1 MTDASLRSDFIQ
13 INAVRKQFGPV
24 VALDKIDLQIAEGEF
39 FSLLG
44 PSGCGKTTLLRIL
57 SGLEFPTSGNV
68 VIDGSDVSREPPYR
82 RPTNLVFQSYAIFPH
97 LSVAENI
104 AYGLRRLRL
113 GPAEQA
119 RRVDEMLALIGLQGF
134 GARRPNQLSGGQL
147 QRVAL
152 ARALVLKPK
161 VLLLDEPLAALDK
174 KLRER
179 MQLELRALQR
189 EVGITF
195 VFVTHDQEEALTLSD
210 RVAVMSQGRMVQCS
224 RPLDLYERPES
235 RFVAEFVGEMNFFP
249 GKVVASAP
257 DICRVDL
264 QDLGTVTCPDRTRRE
279 TGAQVVVAVRPE
291 WIRLEAPPLGAW
303 RGSVTERQYFGERCH
318 VQVRLLKCG
327 RSVAVSVGG
336 AMPGLS
342 HEVGIGIDFDKA
354 VILDGKDRHM
364 GETA

>member
-1 MTDASLRSDFIQ
+1 MTSVVSRSDFIQ
-13 INAVRKQFGPV
+13 ISGLRKQFGKV
-24 VALDKIDLQIAEGEF
+24 VALERIDLDIREGEF

-57 SGLEFPTSGNV
+57 SGLEFPTTGTV
-68 VIDGSDVSREPPYR
+68 LIDGSDVSSEPPYR

-104 AYGLRRLRL
+104 AYGLRRLRI
-113 GPAEQA
+113 GTSEQA
-119 RRVDEMLALIGLQGF
+119 RRVDEMLALIGLQGY
-134 GARRPNQLSGGQL
+134 GSRRPNQLSGGQL

-224 RPLDLYERPES
+224 PPLELYQRPKT
-235 RFVAEFVGEMNFFP
+235 RFVAEFVGEMNFFS

-257 DICRVDL
+257 DACRIEL
-264 QDLGTVTCPDRTRRE
+264 NGLGLITCPDRTRR
-279 TGAQVVVAVRPE
+279 AISDQVVVAVRPE
-291 WIRLEAPPLGAW
+291 WIRLEAPSDDSW
-303 RGSVTERQYFGERCH
+303 RGCVTDRQYFGERCH
-318 VQVRLLKCG
+318 VHVNLLKGG
-327 RSVAVSVGG
+327 RSITVSVGG
-336 AMPGLS
+336 AMPDLS
-342 HEVGIGIDFDKA
+342 KEVGVLIDFEKA
-354 VILDGKDRHM
+354 LIFNDCNAV
-364 GETA
+364 TAQTT

>member
-1 MTDASLRSDFIQ
+1 MTDDPLSSDFIQ
-13 INAVRKQFGPV
+13 INDVRKQFGPV
-24 VALDKIDLQIAEGEF
+24 VALEKIDLKIAEGEF

-57 SGLEFPTSGNV
+57 SGLEFPTSGSV

-113 GPAEQA
+113 GSAEQA
-119 RRVDEMLALIGLQGF
+119 RRVDDMLALIGLQGF
-134 GARRPNQLSGGQL
+134 GSRKPNQLSGGQL

-224 RPLDLYERPES
+224 TPLELYERPQN
-235 RFVAEFVGEMNFFP
+235 RFVAEFVGEMNFFS
-249 GKVVASAP
+249 GRVV
-257 DICRVDL
+257 
-264 QDLGTVTCPDRTRRE
+264 E
-279 TGAQVVVAVRPE
+279 F
-291 WIRLEAPPLGAW
+291 
-303 RGSVTERQYFGERCH
+303 ER
-318 VQVRLLKCG
+318 
-327 RSVAVSVGG
+327 
-336 AMPGLS
+336 
-342 HEVGIGIDFDKA
+342 
-354 VILDGKDRHM
+354 
-364 GETA
+364 

>member
-1 MTDASLRSDFIQ
+1 MIKSVPRGDFIQ
-13 INAVRKQFGPV
+13 INAVGKKFGPV
-24 VALDKIDLQIAEGEF
+24 VALDKIDLEIGMGEF

-57 SGLEFPTSGNV
+57 SGLEFPTSGSV
-68 VIDGSDVSREPPYR
+68 IIDGCDVSREPPYR

-97 LSVAENI
+97 LSVTENI

-113 GPAEQA
+113 GSAEQA
-119 RRVDEMLALIGLQGF
+119 RRVDEMLELIGLQGF
-134 GARRPNQLSGGQL
+134 GSRRPNQLSGGQL

-224 RPLDLYERPES
+224 SPLDLYERPQN
-235 RFVAEFVGEMNFFP
+235 RFVAEFVGEMNFFK
-249 GKVVASAP
+249 GKVVGSAP
-257 DICRVDL
+257 NMCRVDL
-264 QDLGTVTCPDRTRRE
+264 QGLGAVTCPDQTRRE
-279 TGAQVVVAVRPE
+279 TGERVVVAVRPE
-291 WIRLEAPPLGAW
+291 CIRLEEPV
-303 RGSVTERQYFGERCH
+303 RGTCRGRVTERQYFGERCH
-318 VQVRLLKCG
+318 VQVRLEKCDF
-327 RSVAVSVGG
+327 SVAVSVGG
-336 AMPGLS
+336 AMPSLS
-342 HEVGIGIDFDKA
+342 HEVGLGIDFDRA
-354 VILDGKDRHM
+354 VVLSDTDPQW
-364 GETA
+364 E

>member
-1 MTDASLRSDFIQ
+1 MTSATPRKDFIQ
-13 INAVRKQFGPV
+13 IGAVRKQFGQV
-24 VALDKIDLQIAEGEF
+24 VALERIDLEIREGEF

-57 SGLEFPTSGNV
+57 SGLEIPTTGSV
-68 VIDGSDVSREPPYR
+68 VIDGNDVTREPPYR

-97 LSVAENI
+97 LSVSENI

-113 GPAEQA
+113 GSAEQA
-119 RRVDEMLALIGLQGF
+119 KLVDEMLALIGLQGF

-210 RVAVMSQGRMVQCS
+210 RVAVMSKGRMVQCS
-224 RPLDLYERPES
+224 PPIELYERPES

-249 GKVVASAP
+249 GKVVASTI
-257 DICRVDL
+257 DTCRVDL
-264 QDLGTVTCPDRTRRE
+264 QGLGSVTCRDGTRRG
-279 TGAQVVVAVRPE
+279 TGDQVIVAVRPE
-291 WIRLEAPPLGAW
+291 WVRLEAPKSNAWLGC
-303 RGSVTERQYFGERCH
+303 VTDRQYFGERCH
-318 VQVRLLKCG
+318 VQVTLLKAG
-327 RSVAVSVGG
+327 RSIAVSVGG
-336 AMPGLS
+336 AMPSLS
-342 HEVGIGIDFDKA
+342 DEVGIGIDFDKA
-354 VILDGKDRHM
+354 VILVDEDRYVRQSL
-364 GETA
+364 

>member
-1 MTDASLRSDFIQ
+1 MTSVVSRSDFIQ
-13 INAVRKQFGPV
+13 ISGLRKQFGKV
-24 VALDKIDLQIAEGEF
+24 VALERIDLDIREGEF

-57 SGLEFPTSGNV
+57 SGLEFPTTGSV
-68 VIDGSDVSREPPYR
+68 LIDGSDVSSEPPYR

-104 AYGLRRLRL
+104 AYGLRRLRI
-113 GPAEQA
+113 GTSEQA
-119 RRVDEMLALIGLQGF
+119 RRVDEMLALIGLQGY
-134 GARRPNQLSGGQL
+134 GSRRPNQLSGGQL

-224 RPLDLYERPES
+224 PPLELYQRPKN
-235 RFVAEFVGEMNFFP
+235 RFVAEFVGEMNFFQLRRYFGP
-249 GKVVASAP
+249 RAERMTVASTPSRSAAQAVKP
-257 DICRVDL
+257 LTADSARA
-264 QDLGTVTCPDRTRRE
+264 RE
-279 TGAQVVVAVRPE
+279 
-291 WIRLEAPPLGAW
+291 
-303 RGSVTERQYFGERCH
+303 RGPSPSARQAAIQAR
-318 VQVRLLKCG
+318 
-327 RSVAVSVGG
+327 RSVCGVASTSRSASG
-336 AMPGLS
+336 PP
-342 HEVGIGIDFDKA
+342 
-354 VILDGKDRHM
+354 
-364 GETA
+364 

>member
-1 MTDASLRSDFIQ
+1 MTDDPLSSDFIQ
-13 INAVRKQFGPV
+13 INDVRKQFGPV
-24 VALDKIDLQIAEGEF
+24 VALEKIDLKIAEGEF

-57 SGLEFPTSGNV
+57 SGLEFPTSGSV

-113 GPAEQA
+113 GSAEQA
-119 RRVDEMLALIGLQGF
+119 RRVDDMLALIGLQGF
-134 GARRPNQLSGGQL
+134 GSRKPNQLSGGQL

-224 RPLDLYERPES
+224 TPLELYERPQN
-235 RFVAEFVGEMNFFP
+235 RFVAEFVGEMNFFS
-249 GKVVASAP
+249 GRVVESSG
-257 DICRVDL
+257 DGYRVEL
-264 QDLGTVTCPDRTRRE
+264 VGLGTVTCPGKPRYEKGD
-279 TGAQVVVAVRPE
+279 AVVVAARPE
-291 WIRLEAPPLGAW
+291 WVRINSSSKGEWKGRVL
-303 RGSVTERQYFGERCH
+303 ERQYFGERCH
-318 VQVRLLKCG
+318 IQVQLKSCGYSVVASVRDPIPNLSDDVGVCIDFS
-327 RSVAVSVGG
+327 RSVLLREDTGDRRSV
-336 AMPGLS
+336 
-342 HEVGIGIDFDKA
+342 
-354 VILDGKDRHM
+354 
-364 GETA
+364 

>member
-1 MTDASLRSDFIQ
+1 MINAALRNDFIQ
-13 INAVRKQFGPV
+13 ISDVRKHFGPV
-24 VALDKIDLQIAEGEF
+24 IALEKIDLEIMQGEF

-57 SGLEFPTSGNV
+57 SGLEFPTSGSV
-68 VIDGSDVSREPPYR
+68 VIDGSNVSREPPYR

-104 AYGLRRLRL
+104 GYGLRRLRL
-113 GPAEQA
+113 GRAEQV
-119 RRVDEMLALIGLQGF
+119 RRVDEMLALIGLQGY
-134 GARRPNQLSGGQL
+134 GPRRPIQLSGGQL

-152 ARALVLKPK
+152 ARALILKPK

-210 RVAVMSQGRMVQCS
+210 RVAVMSQGRIVQCS
-224 RPLDLYERPES
+224 PPLELYEQPEN

-249 GKVVASAP
+249 GRVLASAP
-257 DICRVDL
+257 GTCRVDI
-264 QDLGTVTCPDRTRRE
+264 QGLGSVTCHDRILR
-279 TGAQVVVAVRPE
+279 GIGDQVIVAVRPE
-291 WIRLEAPPLGAW
+291 WIRIEAPKHDTL
-303 RGSVTERQYFGERCH
+303 RGYVTERRYFGERCH
-318 VQVRLLKCG
+318 IHVNLLKCG
-327 RSVAVSVGG
+327 RSIAVSVGG
-336 AMPGLS
+336 AMS
-342 HEVGIGIDFDKA
+342 RVSEEVGIGIEFQRA
-354 VILDGKDRHM
+354 VVLDDENWNKGRV
-364 GETA
+364 T